1 MLHCLFKISF
11 VDSRGLKHREN
22 HIEVDYAFNDD
33 VTMINAFNTVKR
45 DHDKLKNIS
54 VSLLKVEHT

>member
-33 VTMINAFNTVKR
+33 VTMINAFNTVR
-45 DHDKLKNIS
+45 SDYDKLKNIS